1 MTRSRW
7 MQRSHPGPRLR
18 FFYGEQHSL
27 QLCGTAPSSDTGL
40 GSFLCARRAPW
51 YPAWACSRCGVR
63 CLTLGTEAGTTCSGC
78 LLRLG
83 LAHSHRQACRR
94 VGAQAGLAHRAPQ
107 PRPRRAAEP
116 GQDDDCAEHRPA
128 GSRRRPHRAFTTAS
142 QLLLDLGA
150 QDSPRALDRRLKH
163 YARASLLVV
172 DEVGYL
178 SCDAR
183 NADLLFQG
191 SGEETQNV
199 CAGCGEL
206 LPGAGEPRRR
216 WAPQVPLESPSGRRA
231 RVPGSARGEREGAQS
246 RGRWPGA

>member
-1 MTRSRW
+1 MLT
-7 MQRSHPGPRLR
+7 
-18 FFYGEQHSL
+18 E
-27 QLCGTAPSSDTGL
+27 
-40 GSFLCARRAPW
+40 RRNL
-51 YPAWACSRCGVR
+51 V
-63 CLTLGTEAGTTCSGC
+63 L
-78 LLRLG
+78 
-83 LAHSHRQACRR
+83 
-94 VGAQAGLAHRAPQ
+94 VAPQ
-107 PRPRRAAEP
+107 SLGKTMIAQNIAHQAVVE
-116 GQDDDCAEHRPA
+116 GHTAL
-128 GSRRRPHRAFTTAS
+128 FTTAS

-206 LPGAGEPRRR
+206 LPGAREPRRR